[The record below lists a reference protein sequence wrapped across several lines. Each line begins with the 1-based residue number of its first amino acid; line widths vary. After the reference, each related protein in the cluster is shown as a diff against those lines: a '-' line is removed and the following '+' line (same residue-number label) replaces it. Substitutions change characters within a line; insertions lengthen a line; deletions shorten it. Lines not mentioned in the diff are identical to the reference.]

1 MNERSSV
8 TRRSGM
14 IRREWWLVTPQGF
27 MASNS
32 GCTDVL
38 VDGAST
44 ANLARWPC
52 ESVTALE
59 CHRLFRRRGNEPRRV
74 RPEAQ
79 GPDRPVERADGEVGG
94 AVAGGE
100 EQVPAAARRSA
111 GAPRGGACRAAAHPG
126 RLGGRVGS
134 NDARRGRRLQGDARG
149 VRARA
154 QGVRE
159 EMIVGRGFA
168 FEDLKVGMRFRT
180 HRRTILEADL
190 AAFINLTGL
199 TEELFSVVEANRKPL
214 VPGALVYSFA
224 EGLLL
229 PTMQDTGLAFLNA
242 TLDIK
247 GPTHVGDTI
256 RVECEVT
263 EARLASKG
271 DRGLV
276 RFANKV
282 VKQDDQVVLE
292 YNPLRLLKK
301 K

>member
-1 MNERSSV
+1 MKV
-8 TRRSGM
+8 
-14 IRREWWLVTPQGF
+14 
-27 MASNS
+27 
-32 GCTDVL
+32 
-38 VDGAST
+38 
-44 ANLARWPC
+44 
-52 ESVTALE
+52 
-59 CHRLFRRRGNEPRRV
+59 
-74 RPEAQ
+74 
-79 GPDRPVERADGEVGG
+79 
-94 AVAGGE
+94 
-100 EQVPAAARRSA
+100 
-111 GAPRGGACRAAAHPG
+111 
-126 RLGGRVGS
+126 
-134 NDARRGRRLQGDARG
+134 
-149 VRARA
+149 
-154 QGVRE
+154 
-159 EMIVGRGFA
+159 VGRGFA

-199 TEELFSVVEANRKPL
+199 TEELFTVVEENRKPL

-242 TLDIK
+242 TLDVK

-256 RVECEVT
+256 HVECEVT

-271 DRGLV
+271 ERGLV